1 MANKTSSKDN
11 AGLPGGALR
20 DVILQHNLLVAKY
33 EALLAKLD
41 LDAGVTDTTY
51 ASLLGAS
58 SSNEA
63 KQVGDPTGT
72 AITA

>member
-20 DVILQHNLLVAKY
+20 DVILQHNLFVAKF
-33 EALLAKLD
+33 EALLAKMD
-41 LDAGVTDTTY
+41 LDAGITDTNY

-58 SSNEA
+58 SSNET
-63 KQVGDPTGT
+63 KQIGDPTGT
-72 AITA
+72 ALTS